1 MVKNH
6 VLVTVISPKNI
17 EASNNNKKKKNCLY
31 EIYFDW
37 ETIKRKVKKI
47 VSSKKKNKLRME
59 NRNC

>member
-17 EASNNNKKKKNCLY
+17 EVSNNNNNKNCLY

-37 ETIKRKVKKI
+37 ETIKKKVKKI